1 MDNERMSLLP
11 SKQFLSQSSFIYQQ
25 PPTEHCSW
33 ANHCK
38 KWVYLPSFINLIVRI
53 PITEIYKKK
62 YSKTNKNKAK
72 MQFNVDRFRMFP
84 ELFKFT
90 ILVRVGELAILI
102 PTMNR

>member
-25 PPTEHCSW
+25 PRALLLSQSLQEVGIPPFH
-33 ANHCK
+33 H
-38 KWVYLPSFINLIVRI
+38 INLIVRI
-53 PITEIYKKK
+53 PIAEIYKKK

-90 ILVRVGELAILI
+90 ILVSVSNLDILL
-102 PTMNR
+102 PTMDR